1 MGARRAV
8 EGVGELFGYF
18 QHRETA
24 DSDHRDLMYV
34 GAPADEFVD
43 RALRYYTVFCPH
55 DHRHRLRR
63 TGFIPSICRRSE
75 ASRGRDAVHGYF
87 GEPGR
92 YGRFRNVFRPCCRLE
107 VSGDIT
113 DISGSKPSAPTNTG
127 DAYPKGWKDALWAD
141 EKQMFDAIADGLD
154 SNGSAETVTH
164 HIDRL
169 CRQLRQKRIEPESV
183 RTDASSY
190 WPAGRAEAGFT
201 GDVDDEDLTCA
212 GNGSDTR
219 FDRRRSECTAEH
231 HHHRRPFGAGTG
243 DEDSRRPPTQWG
255 RSAVRNQG
263 AMWREE
269 FGLRSG
275 CAVRRRGT
283 GSRT

>member
-43 RALRYYTVFCPH
+43 RARAVLHGLLSPRPSSPIATNRLHPIDLSKVGGLRGVGTQYTATLANQV
-55 DHRHRLRR
+55 DN
-63 TGFIPSICRRSE
+63 
-75 ASRGRDAVHGYF
+75 
-87 GEPGR
+87 
-92 YGRFRNVFRPCCRLE
+92 GRFRNVFRPCCRLE

-164 HIDRL
+164 HIDRM
-169 CRQLRQKRIEPESV
+169 CRQLRAKAHRARV
-183 RTDASSY
+183 RKDRCLLLL
-190 WPAGRAEAGFT
+190 AGRA
-201 GDVDDEDLTCA
+201 
-212 GNGSDTR
+212 S
-219 FDRRRSECTAEH
+219 
-231 HHHRRPFGAGTG
+231 
-243 DEDSRRPPTQWG
+243 
-255 RSAVRNQG
+255 
-263 AMWREE
+263 
-269 FGLRSG
+269 
-275 CAVRRRGT
+275 
-283 GSRT
+283 